1 MYIMA
6 MNQQKNNE
14 ILTAIRKK
22 MSQIQNDRLNLQKVH
37 QIARLV
43 SPDDRL
49 TKYTIPWMIKWLK
62 TGELMEKMK

>member
-1 MYIMA
+1 MA
-6 MNQQKNNE
+6 MNQQKNNK
-14 ILTAIRKK
+14 ILATIKK
-22 MSQIQNDRLNLQKVH
+22 TISQIQNDRLNLQKVH

-49 TKYTIPWMIKWLK
+49 TKYAIPWMVKWLK

>member
-1 MYIMA
+1 MTV
-6 MNQQKNNE
+6 NQHKNNK

-22 MSQIQNDRLNLQKVH
+22 MSPIQNDRLNLQKVH

-43 SPDDRL
+43 SPDDKL

-62 TGELMEKMK
+62 TVELMEKMK

>member
-1 MYIMA
+1 MTV
-6 MNQQKNNE
+6 NQQKNNK

-22 MSQIQNDRLNLQKVH
+22 MSPIQNDRLNLQKVH

-43 SPDDRL
+43 SPDDKL

-62 TGELMEKMK
+62 TVELMEKMK

>member
-1 MYIMA
+1 MTV
-6 MNQQKNNE
+6 NQQKNNK

-22 MSQIQNDRLNLQKVH
+22 MSPIQNDRLNLQKVH

-43 SPDDRL
+43 SPDDKL

-62 TGELMEKMK
+62 TMELMEKMK

>member
-1 MYIMA
+1 MA
-6 MNQQKNNE
+6 LNQQKNNK
-14 ILTAIRKK
+14 IFTKIKKK

-37 QIARLV
+37 QIARIV

-62 TGELMEKMK
+62 TMELMEKMK

>member
-1 MYIMA
+1 MA
-6 MNQQKNNE
+6 MNQQKNNK
-14 ILTAIRKK
+14 ILTAIRTK

-49 TKYTIPWMIKWLK
+49 TKYAIPWMVKWLK
-62 TGELMEKMK
+62 TGELMEKLK

>member
-1 MYIMA
+1 MTL
-6 MNQQKNNE
+6 NQQKNDK

-22 MSQIQNDRLNLQKVH
+22 MNLKQNDRLNLQKVH

-49 TKYTIPWMIKWLK
+49 TKYTIPWMVKWLR
-62 TGELMEKMK
+62 TVELMDKMK

>member
-1 MYIMA
+1 MTLT
-6 MNQQKNNE
+6 QQKNNK

-22 MSQIQNDRLNLQKVH
+22 MSPIQNDRLNLQKVH

-43 SPDDRL
+43 SPDGKL

-62 TGELMEKMK
+62 TVELMEKMK

>member
-1 MYIMA
+1 MA
-6 MNQQKNNE
+6 MNEQENNK

-22 MSQIQNDRLNLQKVH
+22 ISQIQNDRLNLQKVH

-43 SPDDRL
+43 SPNDRL

-62 TGELMEKMK
+62 TVELMEKMK